1 MLFQAKDKG
10 INILQ
15 LVKKL
20 SYWLISS
27 HMIEFCPLLLA
38 DVQVRPSEKTWGSMY
53 AMGRLEIEEDGTANM
68 EIINQTILE
77 YNLAEGELNFFTFDS
92 DLSLT
97 QL

>member
-1 MLFQAKDKG
+1 
-10 INILQ
+10 
-15 LVKKL
+15 
-20 SYWLISS
+20 
-27 HMIEFCPLLLA
+27 
-38 DVQVRPSEKTWGSMY
+38 MY

-77 YNLAEGELNFFTFDS
+77 YNLAEGELKFYIFDS